1 MSRMVCISQI
11 VFICEIREIRG
22 QNFFRDLRWIA
33 ELSARWAWVI
43 VGGCRI
49 PGPLAQAIGTAGP
62 LGRNRKPPA
71 RRAAFATAFRPIGP
85 SVCIGCSGPT
95 GRVQCVSAQRAIR
108 SNSLAHRAR
117 SRNPKTTHH
126 GPTGQ
131 PFNFPRS
138 IINQTLG
145 RPNTKPVRWVAI
157 VLFEISYLKFEI

>member
-1 MSRMVCISQI
+1 MVCISHI
-11 VFICEIREIRG
+11 VFICEIRDIRG
-22 QNFFRDLRWIA
+22 QNFFRDLPWIA

-71 RRAAFATAFRPIGP
+71 RRAAFATAFRPSGP
-85 SVCIGCSGPT
+85 TVCIGCSGPT

-117 SRNPKTTHH
+117 SRNPKTTYH

-131 PFNFPRS
+131 PFDGAAGDHRMASPLGLN
-138 IINQTLG
+138 IIGVGSDSWASGPTLIALAQ
-145 RPNTKPVRWVAI
+145 AI
-157 VLFEISYLKFEI
+157 